1 MAEVTV
7 SQFAEVLKVPVDR
20 LLVQLD
26 QAGIKVSGPDDRIS
40 DDAKLELLTHLRR
53 SHGSGESGNAAP
65 SKIDRKSVV

>member
-26 QAGIKVSGPDDRIS
+26 QAGIKVSGPDARIS
-40 DDAKLELLTHLRR
+40 DDAKLELLTRTAARTSAPTARR
-53 SHGSGESGNAAP
+53 ARSP
-65 SKIDRKSVV
+65 SSARPRAS